1 MYTAAGPRTP
11 PSSVNENVTS
21 DRSRHGSKSD
31 TQSYLA
37 PSLCKTVKASLC
49 SGLKRNSWRYLVGR
63 KRPVFT
69 LDGRYVVVCREVR
82 PLCGSCRFVCVSCMY
97 CLLCFIA
104 LVECL
109 FLLQRGERPPARA
122 GEAGPGPDVFASGR
136 TRNFSFWSTRQGK
149 CEQSLG
155 KNRRSGCT
163 ERPPARIYCLT
174 PNLRPIKSAINTS
187 SCCIFDDAHPTRK
200 IRKLCNGT

>member
-1 MYTAAGPRTP
+1 VYTAAGPRTP

-82 PLCGSCRFVCVSCMY
+82 PLCGSCRFVCVPCMY

-136 TRNFSFWSTRQGK
+136 TRNFSFWSTRQGEPVLYGPRHAADP
-149 CEQSLG
+149 EQA
-155 KNRRSGCT
+155 RRLPETKAVPGSQGPDRRRW
-163 ERPPARIYCLT
+163 RPA
-174 PNLRPIKSAINTS
+174 
-187 SCCIFDDAHPTRK
+187 
-200 IRKLCNGT
+200 